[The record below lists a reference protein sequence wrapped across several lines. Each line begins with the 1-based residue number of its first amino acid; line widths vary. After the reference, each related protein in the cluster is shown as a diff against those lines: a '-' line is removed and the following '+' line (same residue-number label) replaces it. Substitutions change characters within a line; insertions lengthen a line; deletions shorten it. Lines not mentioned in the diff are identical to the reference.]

1 MEFDQQK
8 LQNLIQ
14 HYLISTVIIF
24 FSYIALFLSK
34 ITFLFFQISRQ
45 QKIYIYIGID
55 DRNVSGEPLMHHE
68 DFSGMGISI
77 KKRGTNLYIKVNIK
91 NGSWIILLTCTKVI
105 LRVDFLCQYD
115 QNNNNFLYRLL

>member
-1 MEFDQQK
+1 
-8 LQNLIQ
+8 
-14 HYLISTVIIF
+14 
-24 FSYIALFLSK
+24 
-34 ITFLFFQISRQ
+34 
-45 QKIYIYIGID
+45 
-55 DRNVSGEPLMHHE
+55 MHHE